1 MANHRY
7 TGKKSSSAGR
17 WLWWLATRLLLPLA
31 LLYGLVWWRIDS
43 AVERQLGPL
52 RQIAQVERGRTYILL
67 DGRIGIGHLR
77 VSGLPGAS
85 PTSQLRIGKLEI
97 ETPGLWWLLKASAFG
112 VPEQLPRL
120 LAISA
125 INVEVEGALAGPES
139 GFIGSYSAMP
149 MEAAGCETYA
159 FSRSDLQAMGLPA
172 SDTMVRLSF
181 EHSDAG
187 VVTFSL
193 QQSTAGVGSMLARLG
208 LALSSPGAVRPEEL
222 VSARIVELSL
232 VFSDQGFIEARN
244 GYCTDRVTTSLA
256 DFNRVHLDGV
266 QALLR
271 TVGLRPDADLL
282 RAYGVFAAR
291 GGELRIE
298 TRPGSQATL
307 PRLANMDRE
316 GLMQALAPYVRVDG
330 IEPVRFAFARV
341 KPMSLRQQQ
350 VAKQIARA
358 RLEDGVPLDEELSDV
373 VSDPPRIPAPPQP
386 PPPAIPMPDSFGRIA
401 YADLGPYVGRE
412 IEVATIWGS
421 RRRGLLREFAQARLL
436 LDLPPERGG
445 FVLTVPAETVLEVR
459 VLEAPARQP
468 DSSNDLTDAQ
478 AN

>member
-1 MANHRY
+1 
-7 TGKKSSSAGR
+7 
-17 WLWWLATRLLLPLA
+17 
-31 LLYGLVWWRIDS
+31 
-43 AVERQLGPL
+43 
-52 RQIAQVERGRTYILL
+52 
-67 DGRIGIGHLR
+67 
-77 VSGLPGAS
+77 
-85 PTSQLRIGKLEI
+85 
-97 ETPGLWWLLKASAFG
+97 
-112 VPEQLPRL
+112 
-120 LAISA
+120 
-125 INVEVEGALAGPES
+125 
-139 GFIGSYSAMP
+139 
-149 MEAAGCETYA
+149 
-159 FSRSDLQAMGLPA
+159 
-172 SDTMVRLSF
+172 
-181 EHSDAG
+181 
-187 VVTFSL
+187 
-193 QQSTAGVGSMLARLG
+193 
-208 LALSSPGAVRPEEL
+208 
-222 VSARIVELSL
+222 
-232 VFSDQGFIEARN
+232 
-244 GYCTDRVTTSLA
+244 
-256 DFNRVHLDGV
+256 
-266 QALLR
+266 
-271 TVGLRPDADLL
+271 
-282 RAYGVFAAR
+282 
-291 GGELRIE
+291 
-298 TRPGSQATL
+298 
-307 PRLANMDRE
+307 
-316 GLMQALAPYVRVDG
+316 VRVDG